1 MNLFNRVR
9 KLRPDVNVDDYV
21 IQDDGSGPYIAVWK
35 SSENK
40 PTDDEINGQDDTPST
55 ADYFQNRQVSYP
67 SIGDQLDDLYKKGAF
82 SDEMAAQI
90 QSVKDKFPKGG

>member
-1 MNLFNRVR
+1 MHLFNRVR
-9 KLRPDVNVDDYV
+9 KLRPDVSVDDYV
-21 IQDDGSGPYIAVWK
+21 IQDDGDGQYIAVWN

-40 PTDDEINGQDDTPST
+40 PTDDEINGQDDTPSK

-67 SIGDQLDDLYKKGAF
+67 SLGDQLDDLYKNGAF

-90 QSVKDKFPKGG
+90 KAVKDKFPKE